1 MRYLIR
7 TIIVLFSILAL
18 VSCNKSDCG
27 PQECLNNGVCEKG
40 ICECPD
46 GFTGLYCELDA
57 CESANCQNG
66 ATCNNGVCE
75 CPPGFEGINCS
86 TAIVPNSVKITKV
99 VITNMPVNPSSDVYD
114 IMLTIRDENQFNV
127 YSGTEIKMNADNSL
141 DYTFV
146 LSPAVVISGS
156 DIYQDFGMILYDY
169 DPPVISY
176 NDFITSVYF
185 NVYISAGILPSFINV
200 TYNDLQAEIYLEY
213 TF

>member
-7 TIIVLFSILAL
+7 TIIVLFSISAL

-46 GFTGLYCELDA
+46 GFEGLYCELDA
-57 CESANCQNG
+57 CASANCQNG
-66 ATCNNGVCE
+66 ATCNNGVCD
-75 CPPGFEGINCS
+75 CPPGFEGTNCS
-86 TAIVPNSVKITKV
+86 TVIVPSSVRITKV
-99 VITNMPVNPSSDVYD
+99 VLTNVPINPSSDAYD
-114 IMLTIRDENQFNV
+114 IMINIKNENQFSV
-127 YSGTEIKMNADNSL
+127 YSSSEIKMNTNNSQ

-146 LSPAVVISGS
+146 FSPAYVISGS
-156 DIYQDFGMILYDY
+156 DIYQNFRLELFDY

-185 NVYISAGILPSFINV
+185 NVFSSAGGLPTFV
-200 TYNDLQAEIYLEY
+200 TATYNDLQAEIYLEY